1 MKRQYNNAHSGD
13 RFRLGIECV
22 IMVGSSHLKDQ
33 NMAINQ
39 ITEILPASRMANVRY
54 AIRDLAVVADD
65 VAREGHKILY
75 LNIGDPCKYD
85 FPTPPHMIEA
95 VLKAMVDG
103 HNGYADSLGIKPAI
117 NAIHREA
124 ESKGFHDIQSIFI
137 GYGSGEVIDSC
148 ITALLNPGDNVLT
161 PRPEY
166 PLYGAIMGKLDCPVN
181 AYDLDEDN
189 DWQPDVA
196 DIERKLDSRT
206 RAILLIN
213 PNNPT
218 GAVYSKQTLEKIL
231 ELARRHGLVIFADE
245 IYEKLIFDPG
255 EKHISIATLATDVP
269 IVTFN
274 GLSKAYL
281 VPGWRIGWAI
291 ATGPREVLHPYME
304 AVHRLLRARLSA
316 PHPFQHAIRPALE
329 GPQDHL
335 VEVLRKLKRRADITI
350 EWAKRTPRVKLVA
363 PKGAFYAHPSL
374 EIPEDDLTFVTDL
387 LKQKH
392 VLVVHGSGFGEKPG
406 TRHIRIVFLPQEP
419 VLSAAYEAMT
429 DFMRERYK

>member
-1 MKRQYNNAHSGD
+1 
-13 RFRLGIECV
+13 
-22 IMVGSSHLKDQ
+22 
-33 NMAINQ
+33 MAINQ

-54 AIRDLAVVADD
+54 AIRDLAVVADE
-65 VAREGHKILY
+65 VARQGHKILY

-85 FPTPPHMIEA
+85 FRTPPHMIEA
-95 VLKAMVDG
+95 VLKAMRDG

-117 NAIHREA
+117 DAIHNEA
-124 ESKGFHDIQSIFI
+124 ERNRFRDIQSVFI

-181 AYDLDEDN
+181 DYDLDEAN
-189 DWQPDVA
+189 GWQPDVA
-196 DIERKLDSRT
+196 DIARKINSRT

-218 GAVYSKQTLEKIL
+218 GAVYSKSTLEKVL
-231 ELARRHGLVIFADE
+231 ELARRHGLVILADE
-245 IYEKLIFDPG
+245 IYEKLIFDPH
-255 EKHISIATLATDVP
+255 EKHTSIATLATDVP

-291 ATGPREVLHPYME
+291 ATGPREVLHPYLE
-304 AVHRLLRARLSA
+304 AVHRLLRARISA
-316 PHPFQHAIRPALE
+316 PHPFQHAISAALE

-335 VEVLRKLKRRADITI
+335 PEVREKLRRRADITI
-350 EWAKRTPRVKLVA
+350 EWAKRTPRVNLVA

-374 EIPEDDLTFVTDL
+374 EIPDDDLTFVSDL

-392 VLVVHGSGFGEKPG
+392 VLVVHGSGFGQKPG

-419 VLSAAYEAMT
+419 ALNAAYEAMSE
-429 DFMRERYK
+429 FMRERYT

>member
-1 MKRQYNNAHSGD
+1 
-13 RFRLGIECV
+13 
-22 IMVGSSHLKDQ
+22 
-33 NMAINQ
+33 MAINQ
-39 ITEILPASRMANVRY
+39 ITEILPATRMANVRY
-54 AIRDLAVVADD
+54 AIRDLAVVADE
-65 VAREGHKILY
+65 VARQGHKILY

-95 VLKAMVDG
+95 VLKAMRDG
-103 HNGYADSLGIKPAI
+103 HNGYAESLGIKPAI
-117 NAIHREA
+117 DAIYNEA
-124 ESKGFHDIQSIFI
+124 ERHGFRDIQSIFI

-148 ITALLNPGDNVLT
+148 ITALLNPGDNLLT

-181 AYDLDEDN
+181 DYDLDEAN
-189 DWQPDVA
+189 GWQPDVA
-196 DIERKLDSRT
+196 DIERKINSRT

-218 GAVYSKQTLEKIL
+218 GAVYSRQTLEKIL
-231 ELARRHGLVIFADE
+231 ELARQHGLVIFADE
-245 IYEKLIFDPG
+245 IYEKLIFDPR
-255 EKHISIATLATDVP
+255 EKHVSIATLATDVP

-316 PHPFQHAIRPALE
+316 PHPFQHAIRAALE
-329 GPQDHL
+329 GPQDHIPEAL
-335 VEVLRKLKRRADITI
+335 QKLRRRAEITI
-350 EWAKRTPRVKLVA
+350 DWAKRTPRVKLVP
-363 PKGAFYAHPSL
+363 PKGAFYAHPTL
-374 EIPEDDLTFVTDL
+374 EIPEDDLTFVSDL

-392 VLVVHGSGFGEKPG
+392 VLVVHGSGFGEKSG
-406 TRHIRIVFLPQEP
+406 THHIRIVFLPQEP

-429 DFMRERYK
+429 EFMQERYK

>member
-1 MKRQYNNAHSGD
+1 
-13 RFRLGIECV
+13 
-22 IMVGSSHLKDQ
+22 
-33 NMAINQ
+33 MATKAIP
-39 ITEILPASRMANVRY
+39 EVLAASRMANVRY
-54 AIRDLAVVADD
+54 AIRDLAVVADE

-85 FPTPPHMIEA
+85 FQTPPHMIEA

-117 NAIHREA
+117 EAIHREA
-124 ESKGFHDIQSIFI
+124 ERNGFREIQSIFI
-137 GYGSGEVIDSC
+137 GYGTGEVIESC

-161 PRPEY
+161 PSPEY
-166 PLYGAIMGKLDCPVN
+166 PLYGAVMAKLDCPVN
-181 AYDLDEDN
+181 AYDLDEEHG
-189 DWQPDVA
+189 WEPDVA
-196 DIERKLDSRT
+196 DIERKITART
-206 RAILLIN
+206 KGILLIN

-218 GAVYSKQTLEKIL
+218 GAVYSKRTLEKVL
-231 ELARRHGLVIFADE
+231 ELARQHGLVIFADE
-245 IYEKLIFDPG
+245 IYEKLIFDPQAR
-255 EKHISIATLATDVP
+255 HISIATLAQDVP
-269 IVTFN
+269 VVTFN

-281 VPGWRIGWAI
+281 VPGWRIGWAV

-316 PHPFQHAIRPALE
+316 PHPFQHAIRTALE

-335 VEVLRKLKRRADITI
+335 AEVRDKLRRRAEITI
-350 EWAKRTPRVKLVA
+350 DWAKRTPRVKLVA

-374 EIPEDDLTFVTDL
+374 DIPEDDLAFVTDL

-419 VLSAAYEAMT
+419 VLTAAYEAMA
-429 DFMRERYK
+429 DFIRERYA